1 MIDRRLFIAGSGAF
15 ALMPGFAPRLAFASA
30 STRRRFVF
38 IIQRGGADGM
48 HVLAPVGDPA
58 YAVQRGV
65 LAEEFAAVP
74 RLDAMFAMHPALLHI
89 GALYRAKQAL
99 FAHAVASPYR
109 DRSHFD
115 AQNVLE
121 SGGAAAYRVKD
132 GWLNRM
138 LGLLPK
144 GEARGIALATSVPL
158 AMRGSNQVS
167 SYAPAALPDASADLL
182 QQVSMLYAG
191 DDQLHALWNEAMRT
205 RALTG
210 DLDRNAVQNGA
221 ATGTLAARLLA
232 PENGARVMM
241 IETGGWDTHL
251 QQRGRLAGKL
261 KQLDA
266 LVGALKAG
274 LGPLWEETLVVVATE
289 FGRTV
294 KVNGTLG
301 TDHGTGT
308 VAMLM
313 GGRVDGG
320 RVVADWPGLGDAQL
334 YEGRDLR
341 PTLGLD
347 TVIGSAVA
355 RHYDLVPGST
365 MATLFPDTGNA
376 RYLPELIRA

>member
-1 MIDRRLFIAGSGAF
+1 MIDRRLFIAGSSVA
-15 ALMPGFAPRLAFASA
+15 ALASGFTPRLAFAA
-30 STRRRFVF
+30 APTRKRFIF

-48 HVLAPVGDPA
+48 HILAPVGDPA
-58 YAVQRGV
+58 YAAQRGV
-65 LAEEFAAVP
+65 LAQEFAAVP
-74 RLDAMFAMHPALLHI
+74 RLDAMFAMHPALVHI
-89 GALYRAKQAL
+89 GALYQAKQAL

-121 SGGAAAYRVKD
+121 SGGTAAYRVKD

-138 LGLLPK
+138 LGLLPRE
-144 GEARGIALATSVPL
+144 EARGVALATAVPL
-158 AMRGSNQVS
+158 ALRGANPVS

-205 RALTG
+205 RELTG
-210 DLDRNAVQNGA
+210 DLDRNSAQNAA
-221 ATGTLAARLLA
+221 ATGALAARLLA

-251 QQRGRLAGKL
+251 QQRGRLGGRL
-261 KQLDA
+261 KELDA

-274 LGPLWEETLVVVATE
+274 LGTLWEETLVVVATE

-294 KVNGTLG
+294 KVNGTQG

-308 VAMLM
+308 AAMLL
-313 GGRVDGG
+313 GGTVAGG
-320 RVVADWPGLGDAQL
+320 RVVADWPGLADAQL

-355 RHYDLVPGST
+355 RHYDLMPGRA
-365 MATLFPDTGNA
+365 MATLFPDTRDA
-376 RYLPELIRA
+376 RFLPELIRA

>member
-1 MIDRRLFIAGSGAF
+1 MIDRRLFITA
-15 ALMPGFAPRLAFASA
+15 ALMPGFAPRLAFAAA
-30 STRRRFVF
+30 STQRRFVF
-38 IIQRGGADGM
+38 VIQRGGADGM
-48 HVLAPVGDPA
+48 HILAPVGDPA
-58 YAVQRGV
+58 YAAQRGA

-74 RLDAMFAMHPALLHI
+74 RLDAMFAMHPALVQVR
-89 GALYRAKQAL
+89 ALYRAKQVL

-138 LGLLPK
+138 LGLLPQ
-144 GEARGIALATSVPL
+144 GEARAIALATAIPL
-158 AMRGSNQVS
+158 AMRGSNRVG
-167 SYAPAALPDASADLL
+167 SYAPAALPDATADLL
-182 QQVSMLYAG
+182 QQVSRLYEG
-191 DDQLHALWNEAMRT
+191 DAQLHGLWNEAMRT

-210 DLDRNAVQNGA
+210 DLDRNTTQNAA
-221 ATGTLAARLLA
+221 ATGALAARLLV
-232 PENGARVMM
+232 PEDGARVMM
-241 IETGGWDTHL
+241 VETGGWDTHL

-261 KQLDA
+261 KELDA
-266 LVGALKAG
+266 LIGALKSG
-274 LGPLWEETLVVVATE
+274 LGPVWAETLVVVATE

-294 KVNGTLG
+294 KVNGTYG

-313 GGRVDGG
+313 GGTVDGG
-320 RVVADWPGLGDAQL
+320 RVIADWPGLTDAQL
-334 YEGRDLR
+334 HEGRDLR

-355 RHYDLVPGST
+355 RHYDLAPGRT
-365 MATLFPDTGNA
+365 MTTLFPDTKEA
-376 RYLPELIRA
+376 RFLPDLIRA